1 MPRWYVSADGRQR
14 LCFQGITL
22 VVTPAGPR
30 FAWQAVRNGAPLAM
44 GTAEHS
50 SAAKQAA
57 ETAGGIRS
65 DETE

>member
-22 VVTPAGPR
+22 VVMPAGPR
-30 FAWQAVRNGAPLAM
+30 FKWQAIRGGAPFAM

-50 SAAKQAA
+50 GAAKQAA
-57 ETAGGIRS
+57 ETAGGVQG